1 MKYYV
6 VSDIHSYYDCLIDA
20 LTIAGFFN
28 DKTPH
33 QLIICGD
40 LFDRGNQ
47 VIQLQEFILSLM
59 NKNEVILIKGNHEEL
74 LMDIVHGFQRYEW
87 NRSHHISNGTT
98 DTVLQICNCQFYD
111 LYDNAKE
118 MYQKLVNSPIITK
131 IIPNMKNYYETQ
143 SHIFVH
149 GWIPCYLDYLNHYS
163 YYDNWRNASDQLW
176 QRARWT
182 NGMKAW
188 HDGVK
193 ENGKTIV
200 CGHFHCSFGH
210 THYEN
215 DGSEFDEDANHNP
228 FIQEGIIALDSTCA
242 YTKKLNCIV
251 IEDNPLN

>member
-242 YTKKLNCIV
+242 YTKKLNCII

>member
-131 IIPNMKNYYETQ
+131 IIPNMKNYCETQ

>member
-111 LYDNAKE
+111 LYDNTKE

-210 THYEN
+210 THYES
-215 DGSEFDEDANHNP
+215 DGSEFDEDDNHNP

-242 YTKKLNCIV
+242 YTNKLNCIV

>member
-47 VIQLQEFILSLM
+47 AIQLQEFILSLM

-188 HDGVK
+188 HDEVK

-210 THYEN
+210 THYEG